1 MCVVSFLVRN
11 LKDTER
17 GVIYLKI
24 KGESLFV
31 ESEIISDLGKD
42 LRCFWVEKMMW
53 FPWVTS

>member
-1 MCVVSFLVRN
+1 M
-11 LKDTER
+11 ER

-42 LRCFWVEKMMW
+42 LRCF
-53 FPWVTS
+53 